1 MATAILV
8 LILRIKAGKWAAN
21 VVNLRPTCTTWKAE
35 NRNKLV
41 LEGIISTH
49 SLVDLLVGVSDDPES
64 QLEYALR
71 WTCNG
76 TFAPAALKEG
86 VNSAETSE
94 SLDAKV

>member
-1 MATAILV
+1 MPQMWSIYVPHVQL
-8 LILRIKAGKWAAN
+8 GKLKIET
-21 VVNLRPTCTTWKAE
+21 NLFSQ
-35 NRNKLV
+35 
-41 LEGIISTH
+41 GIISTH
-49 SLVDLLVGVSDDPES
+49 SLVDLLVGVSDAPES

-86 VNSAETSE
+86 VNSAETSQ